1 MLTTPVY
8 TYPVVFSCKCE
19 EPFNSFICF
28 QGEIEARTDAEAK
41 EQAMRLFNAPPNTAE
56 GRAFA
61 NVLKLYNVPVKHL
74 QWQDWRGPW
83 KEPFEESHKGAE
95 NFKSFQYLSRASHVY
110 RSERL
115 PLYVGI
121 LLAVSIL
128 PKGASDSNEKRGH
141 S

>member
-1 MLTTPVY
+1 MSTTSVY

-19 EPFNSFICF
+19 SPFNSFVCF
-28 QGEIEARTDAEAK
+28 QGEIEAESDEVAQAE
-41 EQAMRLFNAPPNTAE
+41 AMRLFNTPPDTPE

-83 KEPFEESHKGAE
+83 REPTESHEGSDE
-95 NFKSFQYLSRASHVY
+95 SQCFQYLSRASSVY

-121 LLAVSIL
+121 LLAVRIR
-128 PKGASDSNEKRGH
+128 EKENDATHDKDR
-141 S
+141 

>member
-28 QGEIEARTDAEAK
+28 EGTIEAETDEQAQ
-41 EQAMRLFNAPPNTAE
+41 EQAMRLFNEPSDTPE
-56 GRAFA
+56 GSTFA
-61 NVLKLYNVPVKHL
+61 NVLKLYNVPVQHL
-74 QWQDWRGPW
+74 QWKDWRGPW
-83 KEPFEESHKGAE
+83 REPFEEGHKGAE
-95 NFKSFQYLSRASHVY
+95 NFHAFEYISRDSSVY

-121 LLAVSIL
+121 LLAVST
-128 PKGASDSNEKRGH
+128 EKKERNG
-141 S
+141 

>member
-28 QGEIEARTDAEAK
+28 EGTIEAETDAQAQ
-41 EQAMRLFNAPPNTAE
+41 EQAMQMFNEPPDTPD
-56 GRAFA
+56 GRVFA
-61 NVLKLYNVPVKHL
+61 NVLKLYNVPVQFL

-83 KEPFEESHKGAE
+83 KEPHETDKITSIE
-95 NFKSFQYLSRASHVY
+95 YLSRDSSVY
-110 RSERL
+110 RSEKL

-121 LLAVSIL
+121 LLAVSSE
-128 PKGASDSNEKRGH
+128 KKEGAN
-141 S
+141 